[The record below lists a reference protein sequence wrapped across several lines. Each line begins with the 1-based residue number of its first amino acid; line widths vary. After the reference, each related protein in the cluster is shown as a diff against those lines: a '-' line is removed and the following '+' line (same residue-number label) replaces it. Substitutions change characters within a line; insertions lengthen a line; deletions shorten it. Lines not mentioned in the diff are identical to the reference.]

1 MNNKIFILNM
11 YTMKKNKYTIVVF
24 LGILVALLLFILFFS
39 FKEGLAND
47 CETYKSLG
55 PVGKSDD
62 EIKRGMYKPM
72 YQPKFLEVINKNL
85 IAIGAKATVTPADY
99 QKRSKENLTVLEIGT
114 FIDRGKFPLNK
125 YIVSELRNNKNINY
139 FGNKLNK
146 DNLDKVFGNREIF
159 EYFIFPTYSKKQG
172 EDLRIYN
179 DAFAVFKGAIP
190 ECRPVTASASASDS
204 ASDSAS
210 ASATDS
216 ATKTGN
222 TPIITNQAG
231 GFVTISAEDAKTWD
245 AACKTL
251 R

>member
-1 MNNKIFILNM
+1 
-11 YTMKKNKYTIVVF
+11 
-24 LGILVALLLFILFFS
+24 
-39 FKEGLAND
+39 
-47 CETYKSLG
+47 
-55 PVGKSDD
+55 
-62 EIKRGMYKPM
+62 
-72 YQPKFLEVINKNL
+72 
-85 IAIGAKATVTPADY
+85 
-99 QKRSKENLTVLEIGT
+99 VLEIGT

-190 ECRPVTASASASDS
+190 ECRPVTASASASGS
-204 ASDSAS
+204 AP
-210 ASATDS
+210 ASATGS
-216 ATKTGN
+216 ATASATGSATTTGT
-222 TPIITNQAG
+222 TPIIANQAG